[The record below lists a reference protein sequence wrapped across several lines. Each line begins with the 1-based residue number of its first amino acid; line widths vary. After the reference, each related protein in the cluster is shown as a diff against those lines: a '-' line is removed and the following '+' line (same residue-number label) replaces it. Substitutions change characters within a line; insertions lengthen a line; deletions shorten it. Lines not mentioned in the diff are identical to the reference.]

1 MKIDNTGLAE
11 GSLSLPRVVD
21 EYQWRSESLTTD
33 SFDPVSLLERVNG
46 DAELLRDLVDL
57 FSQEYPRLLQSL
69 RTAVEQRSAADIQK
83 LSHKLKGSLLQFSG
97 RESVAAAGKLEE
109 MGKAKTLEC
118 VVQVFTK
125 LEKAVDILIADLR
138 SMVDPERPV
147 I

>member
-57 FSQEYPRLLQSL
+57 FSQEYHRLLQSL